1 MEIGT
6 AVHKSGLSSEEKES
20 LSKVGDAFSHLEWSS
35 KSVHITNE
43 DSKQKGL
50 QTEHD
55 GFEKIPLE
63 ETGTSSAS
71 AGNSS
76 RSVQIHHIEPAEN
89 HSSLASVHS
98 SPESEASGSG
108 TNFQGGQLSNDTSA
122 QDEHEVDDT
131 KVEPNSE
138 IPRDA
143 EAGDAD
149 AAATAAEWSD
159 NNSDVFLSDTHTPS
173 SSTPSSPPKFDEDI
187 LEAGMVGTRSQ
198 LTELKI

>member
-1 MEIGT
+1 M
-6 AVHKSGLSSEEKES
+6 
-20 LSKVGDAFSHLEWSS
+20 
-35 KSVHITNE
+35 
-43 DSKQKGL
+43 
-50 QTEHD
+50 
-55 GFEKIPLE
+55 
-63 ETGTSSAS
+63 
-71 AGNSS
+71 
-76 RSVQIHHIEPAEN
+76 
-89 HSSLASVHS
+89 HS

-187 LEAGMVGTRSQ
+187 LEADPWMMELPTPPKYVLSQ
-198 LTELKI
+198 IRLRNTMGK